1 MANWLSIQAAAEK
14 YGVTEGVIRE
24 WIRLNYLTISSLKR
38 DPFEDLDPLVDAD
51 ELDRAL
57 ELKSMQSYPD
67 DETIE
72 RIPRGHLDWIYQENS
87 RLAKKND
94 DLRSAQYQPS
104 QLRISSWM
112 VYPKSA
118 VHWKGVPPVY
128 PSRTY
133 QELSVPPLKS
143 AYAEQLPYTVAPNR
157 YG

>member
-72 RIPRGHLDWIYQENS
+72 RISERAFRLDLSGEFPIG
-87 RLAKKND
+87 KK
-94 DLRSAQYQPS
+94 
-104 QLRISSWM
+104 
-112 VYPKSA
+112 
-118 VHWKGVPPVY
+118 
-128 PSRTY
+128 
-133 QELSVPPLKS
+133 E
-143 AYAEQLPYTVAPNR
+143 
-157 YG
+157 